1 MNAASIRKLSL
12 ALGLL
17 AIPALVAV
25 AQRDAPSREIRGD
38 PMYLVLP
45 QDAIPAIDDPELTPV
60 IEVGKRAHPD
70 EPFLG
75 FVHDGE
81 AHAYSTWLL
90 EGHEIVNDVVGG
102 KAIAATW

>member
-1 MNAASIRKLSL
+1 MTRNFLRIITASAILSL
-12 ALGLL
+12 
-17 AIPALVAV
+17 PVATAP
-25 AQRDAPSREIRGD
+25 AQREAPSREIQGN

-45 QDAIPAIDDPELTPV
+45 RDAIGAIDDPELIPLR
-60 IEVGKRAHPD
+60 EAGDRAHPD

-90 EGHEIVNDVVGG
+90 EEHEIVNDVVGG
-102 KAIAATW
+102 QAIAATW